1 MTITFSELMSS
12 NYSLQFLNES
22 FINITVIPFEEEN
35 GFDEEARNLDL
46 TWKVKNFSGK
56 VLNVSITF

>member
-1 MTITFSELMSS
+1 MTITFSELMNT

-22 FINITVIPFEEEN
+22 FINITVIPFEEED

-56 VLNVSITF
+56 VLNISITF